1 LRRLVSVLLAALL
14 LLASSPADAVMFGE
28 PDGTAH
34 PYVGLV
40 VFYDSDGTA
49 THRCTGTLLS
59 STVLLTAGHCTSG
72 TASAQVWFDPI
83 VTREAGYPYSG
94 GITGTTYTMPC
105 YNDFASF
112 PNTCDIGIVV
122 LDQPYKVKGGY
133 PTLAPVG
140 TLDSL
145 ATKRGQQST
154 TFTIVGY
161 GLQGVKPDFSAL
173 RERYRAEV
181 SLINLT
187 SALTGGYN
195 IQVTSNPGN
204 KTSGGLCFGDS
215 GGAVFYGNTI
225 VAVNSFVLNGNC
237 RGSGFAYRTDTQAAY
252 DFITSFL
259 K

>member
-1 LRRLVSVLLAALL
+1 
-14 LLASSPADAVMFGE
+14 MFGE

-40 VFYDSDGTA
+40 VFYDADGNPLW
-49 THRCTGTLLS
+49 RCTGTLLS
-59 STVLLTAGHCTSG
+59 RTVLLTAGHCTSG

-83 VTREAGYPYSG
+83 VTTASGYPFSG
-94 GITGTTYTMPC
+94 GITGDTYTMDC
-105 YNDFASF
+105 FNDFAGF
-112 PNTCDIGIVV
+112 PNTCDVGIVV
-122 LDQPYKVKGGY
+122 LDQPFKVKRGY

-161 GLQGVKPDFSAL
+161 GLQGVKPDFSEL
-173 RERYRAEV
+173 RERYRGEV
-181 SLINLT
+181 SLVNLQ
-187 SALTGGYN
+187 SALTDGYN
-195 IQVTSNPGN
+195 LQVTSNPGN

-225 VAVNSFVLNGNC
+225 VGVNSFVLNQNC
-237 RGSGFAYRTDTQAAY
+237 RGAGFAYRTDTQAAH

-259 K
+259 R